1 MKPNAI
7 PDAILD
13 LTEDLP
19 DDDTKGLRALKKGKR
34 SSPKIKNNDAA
45 PLGDLACLIADTAKA
60 LAVDPHELKNW
71 LHQMPASGELQCH
84 LLKLAKQFRLN
95 PLLGQL
101 DWDHDPEQGYAVF
114 VTIDGWIT
122 LIHREPSFR
131 GMSFHQSAEL
141 ENGIPI
147 WMECSLYRS
156 DLICPISVREY
167 FVELKTDH
175 PIWAQMPRRM
185 MRHKTLQQCV
195 RLAFGIHVPEFNH
208 HQPLAIAD
216 KQTKL
221 TQTSPSMPPKQLLM
235 EKLRAQSLCQ
245 SF

>member
-13 LTEDLP
+13 LAEDLL
-19 DDDTKGLRALKKGKR
+19 DDDDAKALSASKKAKR
-34 SSPKIKNNDAA
+34 SSPKTKNNGAA
-45 PLGDLACLIADTAKA
+45 PLDDIDCLITDTAKA
-60 LAVDPHELKNW
+60 LAIDPHELKNW
-71 LHQMPASGELQCH
+71 LNKISASQELQWH

-95 PLLGQL
+95 PILGQL
-101 DWDHDPEQGYAVF
+101 DWDHDPEQGYAIF

-131 GMSFHQSAEL
+131 GVTFQESTEI

-156 DLICPISVREY
+156 DLICPITVREY
-167 FVELKTDH
+167 FIELKTDH

-185 MRHKTLQQCV
+185 MRHKTLQQCA
-195 RLAFGIHVPEFNH
+195 RLAFGIHVPEFSH
-208 HQPLAIAD
+208 HQPLANAE

-221 TQTSPSMPPKQLLM
+221 TQTSPSMPRKQLLM
-235 EKLRAQSLCQ
+235 EKLRA
-245 SF
+245 